1 MRSRSVVFVIRDN
14 KILVERVC
22 YDNRV
27 FYTIPGG
34 GVEKGETPEQAAV
47 RELREECGLDGT
59 IKRKLTELYRIDG
72 STEHVFEVTVPA
84 EQEPIVGSDPE
95 EPEDAQ
101 PIKDVCWR
109 RLDEMSEKDRA
120 FMWAYGLM
128 DIEGFF
134 EEVISW
140 GDRVSYPK

>member
-95 EPEDAQ
+95 GEGSTRCP
-101 PIKDVCWR
+101 R
-109 RLDEMSEKDRA
+109 RTGRSC
-120 FMWAYGLM
+120 GHT
-128 DIEGFF
+128 G
-134 EEVISW
+134 
-140 GDRVSYPK
+140 